1 MQNDEIEKQNKVIKK
16 LGEKTQVNSGYLDW
30 PRHSRHETGLK
41 KIRLPKE
48 RPSEKD
54 QS

>member
-1 MQNDEIEKQNKVIKK
+1 MKLKKKQSHKK
-16 LGEKTQVNSGYLDW
+16 TGGKNPSQLGLPRLT
-30 PRHSRHETGLK
+30 RHSRHETGFK